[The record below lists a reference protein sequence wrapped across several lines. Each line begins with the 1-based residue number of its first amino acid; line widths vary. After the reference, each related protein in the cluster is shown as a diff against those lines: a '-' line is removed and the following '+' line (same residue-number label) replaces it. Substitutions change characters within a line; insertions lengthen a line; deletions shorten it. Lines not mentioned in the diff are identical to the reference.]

1 MEQESTD
8 TVLRQIRDDLRLSM
22 DGVVA
27 ASMRTKGIN
36 YRMYFGVN
44 ILRLNEISK
53 KYKPDKTLAEVLWKE
68 NVREL
73 KILATMLYPADGMS
87 KETAERW
94 GAGINNQEIREQI
107 CRNLFQEV
115 AFADQL
121 VNEWAEHDDE
131 PIRTTGYWLFAR
143 LCIAHSE
150 TVARISKPLLLRHAV
165 ADLKSESLLLRQSAL
180 NALKFLG
187 RRSKEHAAEI
197 LQSVELLEGINEI
210 SKSEM
215 LDLLRFEFEFTG

>member
-8 TVLRQIRDDLRLSM
+8 TVLRQIRADLRLSM

-36 YRMYFGVN
+36 YRMNFGVN

>member
-1 MEQESTD
+1 MGEESTD
-8 TVLRQIRDDLRLSM
+8 TVLRQIRTDLRLSM

-27 ASMRTKGIN
+27 ASMRTKGMD
-36 YRMYFGVN
+36 YRMNFGVN
-44 ILRLNEISK
+44 IPRIREISQ
-53 KYKPDKTLAEVLWKE
+53 KYRPDKTLAEVLWKE

-73 KILATMLYPADGMS
+73 KILATLLYPADGMS

-94 GAGINNQEIREQI
+94 GAGIINQEIREQI

-121 VNEWAEHDDE
+121 VDEWTRNEDE
-131 PIRTTGYWLFAR
+131 RMRTTGYWLFAR
-143 LCIAHSE
+143 LCIVRSE
-150 TVARISKPLLLRHAV
+150 TTARVSKSLLLHHAV
-165 ADLKSESLLLRQSAL
+165 EDLKNESLLLRQAAL

-187 RRSKEHAAEI
+187 RWSKEHAAEV
-197 LQSVELLEGINEI
+197 LQSVELMEGINEI

-215 LDLLRFEFEFTG
+215 LDLLRFEFEYTD

>member
-1 MEQESTD
+1 MGEESTD
-8 TVLRQIRDDLRLSM
+8 TVLRQIRTDLRLSM

-27 ASMRTKGIN
+27 ASMRTKGMD
-36 YRMYFGVN
+36 YRMNFGVN
-44 ILRLNEISK
+44 IPRIREISQ
-53 KYKPDKTLAEVLWKE
+53 KYRPDKTLAEVLWKE

-73 KILATMLYPADGMS
+73 KILATLLYPADGMS

-94 GAGINNQEIREQI
+94 GAGIINQEIREQI

-121 VNEWAEHDDE
+121 VDEWTRNEDE
-131 PIRTTGYWLFAR
+131 RMRTTGYWLFAR
-143 LCIAHSE
+143 LCIVRSE
-150 TVARISKPLLLRHAV
+150 TTARVSKSLLLRHAV
-165 ADLKSESLLLRQSAL
+165 EDLKNESLLLRQAAL

-187 RRSKEHAAEI
+187 RWSKEHAAEV
-197 LQSVELLEGINEI
+197 LQSVELMEGINEI

-215 LDLLRFEFEFTG
+215 LDLLRFEFEYTD

>member
-1 MEQESTD
+1 
-8 TVLRQIRDDLRLSM
+8 
-22 DGVVA
+22 
-27 ASMRTKGIN
+27 
-36 YRMYFGVN
+36 
-44 ILRLNEISK
+44 
-53 KYKPDKTLAEVLWKE
+53 
-68 NVREL
+68 
-73 KILATMLYPADGMS
+73 MS

-94 GAGINNQEIREQI
+94 AAGFHPQASRELIR
-107 CRNLFQEV
+107 RNLFPEV
-115 AFADQL
+115 AFADHL
-121 VNEWAEHDDE
+121 VTDGAEHDDE

>member
-8 TVLRQIRDDLRLSM
+8 TVLRQIRADLRLSM

-36 YRMYFGVN
+36 YRMNFGVN
-44 ILRLNEISK
+44 IPRLNEISK

-131 PIRTTGYWLFAR
+131 ATRTTGYWLFAR

-187 RRSKEHAAEI
+187 RRSKEHASEI

-215 LDLLRFEFEFTG
+215 LDLLRFEFEFIG

>member
-1 MEQESTD
+1 MEQESTY
-8 TVLRQIRDDLRLSM
+8 TVLRQIRTDLRLSM

-27 ASMRTKGIN
+27 ASMRAKGIN
-36 YRMYFGVN
+36 YRLIFGVN
-44 ILRLNEISK
+44 IPRLKEISK
-53 KYKPDKTLAEVLWKE
+53 KYRPDKTLAEVLWKE

-94 GAGINNQEIREQI
+94 GAGIDNQEIREQI
-107 CRNLFQEV
+107 CRNIFQEV

-121 VNEWAEHDDE
+121 VGGWTESEDE
-131 PIRTTGYWLFAR
+131 STRTTGYWLFAR
-143 LCIAHSE
+143 LCIVRSE
-150 TVARISKPLLLRHAV
+150 TAARISKPLLLRHA
-165 ADLKSESLLLRQSAL
+165 AEDLKSESLLLRQSAL
-180 NALKFLG
+180 NVLKFLG
-187 RRSKEHAAEI
+187 QSSKEHAAEV

-215 LDLLRFEFEFTG
+215 LDLLRFEFEYTD

>member
-1 MEQESTD
+1 MGEESTD
-8 TVLRQIRDDLRLSM
+8 TVLRQIRTDLRLSM

-27 ASMRTKGIN
+27 ASMRTKGMD
-36 YRMYFGVN
+36 YRMNFGVN
-44 ILRLNEISK
+44 IPRIREISQ
-53 KYKPDKTLAEVLWKE
+53 KYRPDKTLAEILWKE

-73 KILATMLYPADGMS
+73 KILATLLYPADGMS

-94 GAGINNQEIREQI
+94 GAGIINQEIREQI

-121 VNEWAEHDDE
+121 VDEWTRNEDE
-131 PIRTTGYWLFAR
+131 RMRTTGYWLFAR
-143 LCIAHSE
+143 LCIVRSE
-150 TVARISKPLLLRHAV
+150 TTARVSKSLLLRHAV
-165 ADLKSESLLLRQSAL
+165 EDLKNESLLLRQAAL

-187 RRSKEHAAEI
+187 RWSKEHAAEV
-197 LQSVELLEGINEI
+197 LQSVELMEGINEI

-215 LDLLRFEFEFTG
+215 LDLLRFEFEYTD